1 MASETSVGIGGMVV
15 RTFFTFW
22 MNQTV
27 TTLGF
32 NYFLIVKYNLYIV
45 LHAWNYFKPIH
56 FLLQDIGKGV
66 GEVAKT
72 FLGPMDT
79 KYVNPA
85 LLIAIKTVGNN
96 NILVNLLQSDLIFLQ
111 SAGP

>member
-1 MASETSVGIGGMVV
+1 M
-15 RTFFTFW
+15 
-22 MNQTV
+22 
-27 TTLGF
+27 LD
-32 NYFLIVKYNLYIV
+32 IV
-45 LHAWNYFKPIH
+45 LSQYIFYFKI
-56 FLLQDIGKGV
+56 LVRGW

>member
-1 MASETSVGIGGMVV
+1 
-15 RTFFTFW
+15 
-22 MNQTV
+22 
-27 TTLGF
+27 
-32 NYFLIVKYNLYIV
+32 
-45 LHAWNYFKPIH
+45 
-56 FLLQDIGKGV
+56 
-66 GEVAKT
+66 
-72 FLGPMDT
+72 MDT